1 MRWDGSLA
9 AAIAAPGTSS
19 MYDAPVKPAISPTG
33 QAWSATEPVTGDAP
47 SALSGIRVLDLSGL
61 AGQYC
66 GKQFADLGADVILIE
81 PVDGSPVRREGP
93 FLDDRAHAE
102 FSLQFAYFNAGK
114 RGVAIDLDQP
124 EGQDIVRQ
132 LAKDADLIIESE
144 KPGLMER
151 RGFSFESLVASN
163 PKLVMTSITPFGQT
177 GPYASYEA
185 EDIVALA
192 LGGLLYLGGY
202 PDTPPIAAY
211 GNQAYLAAAQFASVA
226 SMMALLAADEG
237 AAGTGR
243 HIDVSIQECV
253 TMGLETAI
261 QYYDLEKTVRKRAS
275 GEQIMAGVGVFTC
288 ADGQIYLMAGGI
300 ASTRF
305 WANLVDWLV
314 DEGVEDARQLLEPVW
329 ESHDY
334 LSTPEAKTIFR
345 ALFAPFAE
353 KHTKAYLYQTGQ
365 SRRIPICPIHTP
377 WDILNS
383 RQLEYRSFFVSQKH
397 TPSGRTLTV
406 PGAPYQLR
414 ETPWRQIRPAP
425 RLGEHTSEILAGLGY
440 DATARAALLKSG
452 AIN

>member
-1 MRWDGSLA
+1 
-9 AAIAAPGTSS
+9 
-19 MYDAPVKPAISPTG
+19 MYDAAIKPRIGETAE
-33 QAWSATEPVTGDAP
+33 AWSTPGPAASGAP
-47 SALSGIRVLDLSGL
+47 AALTGIRVLDLAGL

-81 PVDGSPVRREGP
+81 PVTGSPVRREGP

-114 RGVAIDLDQP
+114 RGAAIDLDRR
-124 EGQDIVRQ
+124 EGQHIVRQ

-151 RGFSFESLVASN
+151 RGLSFASLVASN
-163 PKLVMTSITPFGQT
+163 PKLVMTSVTPFGQT
-177 GPYASYEA
+177 GPYANYEA

-202 PDTPPIAAY
+202 PDTSPIAAY

-237 AAGTGR
+237 GDSTGR
-243 HIDVSIQECV
+243 HVDVSIQECV

-261 QYYDLEKTVRKRAS
+261 QFYDLEKTVRKRAS
-275 GEQIMAGVGVFTC
+275 GEQIMAGVGVFAC

-305 WANLVDWLV
+305 WANLVNWMV
-314 DEGVEDARQLLEPVW
+314 DEGVDGARQLLEPAW
-329 ESHDY
+329 QSHDY

-345 ALFAPFAE
+345 ALFAPFAQR
-353 KHTKAYLYQTGQ
+353 HTKTYLYQTGQ
-365 SRRIPICPIHTP
+365 SRRIPICPINTP
-377 WDILNS
+377 RDILTS
-383 RQLEYRSFFVSQKH
+383 RQLESRSFFVSQKH
-397 TPSGRTLTV
+397 APSGRMLTV
-406 PGAPYQLR
+406 PGAPYQLQ
-414 ETPWRQIRPAP
+414 ETPWRQARPAP

-440 DATARAALLKSG
+440 DAAARAALLKSG
-452 AIN
+452 VIN

>member
-1 MRWDGSLA
+1 
-9 AAIAAPGTSS
+9 
-19 MYDAPVKPAISPTG
+19 MYDAAIKARIDETAE
-33 QAWSATEPVTGDAP
+33 AWSAPDAAP
-47 SALSGIRVLDLSGL
+47 NETPAALTGIRVLDLSGL

-81 PVDGSPVRREGP
+81 PVGGSSVRREGP
-93 FLDDRAHAE
+93 FLDDRAHVE

-114 RGVAIDLDQP
+114 RGAAIDLDRP
-124 EGQDIVRQ
+124 EGQHIVRQ

-144 KPGLMER
+144 KPGLMGR
-151 RGFSFESLVASN
+151 RGLSFASLVASN

-177 GPYASYEA
+177 GPYANYEA

-202 PDTPPIAAY
+202 PDAPPIAAY

-237 AAGTGR
+237 GDRTGR
-243 HIDVSIQECV
+243 HVDVSIQECV

-261 QYYDLEKTVRKRAS
+261 QFYDLEKTVRKRAS
-275 GEQIMAGVGVFTC
+275 GEQIMAGVGVFAC

-305 WANLVDWLV
+305 WANLVNWMV
-314 DEGVEDARQLLEPVW
+314 DEGVDGARQLLEPAW

-345 ALFAPFAE
+345 ALFGPFAE
-353 KHTKAYLYQTGQ
+353 RHTKAYLYQTGQ
-365 SRRIPICPIHTP
+365 SRRIPICPINTP
-377 WDILNS
+377 WDILTS
-383 RQLEYRSFFVSQKH
+383 RQLEYRGFFVSQKH
-397 TPSGRTLTV
+397 TPSGRMLTV
-406 PGAPYQLR
+406 PGAPYQLQ
-414 ETPWRQIRPAP
+414 ETPWRQARSAP

-440 DATARAALLKSG
+440 DAAARAALLKSG
-452 AIN
+452 VIN